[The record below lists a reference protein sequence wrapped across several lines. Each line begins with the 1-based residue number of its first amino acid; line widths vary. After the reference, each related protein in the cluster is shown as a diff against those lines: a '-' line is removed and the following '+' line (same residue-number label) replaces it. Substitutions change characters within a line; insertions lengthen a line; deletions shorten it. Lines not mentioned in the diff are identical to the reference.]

1 MARPTLSRPQLS
13 DFDMFRPGL
22 FAVSQSHSQYSITDR
37 ATTVPSA
44 DVTDDQGIIAGYND
58 RGIRVTPL
66 RKIPAYFRR
75 PPRIFPQKIRP
86 TRAQSG
92 NKAMK
97 MRLSWWEVVG
107 TGIAS
112 TCRRGEVESP
122 FSSFSFYGT
131 VSLGRAVAS
140 RINLAL
146 SQPGSGLTLS
156 H

>member
-1 MARPTLSRPQLS
+1 NSFPGL
-13 DFDMFRPGL
+13 FRPGL
-22 FAVSQSHSQYSITDR
+22 FAFSQSYSQYSITDR

-66 RKIPAYFRR
+66 RKTPAYFRR

-86 TRAQSG
+86 TRAHSG

-112 TCRRGEVESP
+112 TCRLYYQRLYAPVISVALPLVGMIL
-122 FSSFSFYGT
+122 FAAIL
-131 VSLGRAVAS
+131 LGLSGAPRRAPDQPLS
-140 RINLAL
+140 KAL
-146 SQPGSGLTLS
+146 STRQ
-156 H
+156 